1 MSKRI
6 RVRLLFVL
14 FVSALSVFLLMK
26 QGIRL
31 GLDLR
36 GGTLLILQVVT
47 DDAIRAETDRAIER
61 LRQELQQ
68 ESIAVRQISRVQND
82 RFQVTG
88 VDPAKEGNLRRILSE
103 RFSDWDL
110 SSD

>member
-68 ESIAVRQISRVQND
+68 ALGEGVILVERQP
-82 RFQVTG
+82 VT
-88 VDPAKEGNLRRILSE
+88 LL
-103 RFSDWDL
+103 
-110 SSD
+110 